1 MAIQNGNAHASDQ
14 GFRAL
19 AWFLRLHGVH
29 AEPDQLRDRC
39 GSGTVGI
46 RALLRCARQ
55 FGVEVRSRT
64 THWTRLASLQLPGIA
79 SLRDGGFL
87 LLGKVDDNKALV
99 LRPTASRPELM
110 TRAEFEE
117 IWDGRL
123 ILTGSQNVINRVLH
137 ALADMS
143 VTVRG
148 LARRAVDPVTRARD
162 IVTRARDI
170 VT

>member
-1 MAIQNGNAHASDQ
+1 
-14 GFRAL
+14 
-19 AWFLRLHGVH
+19 
-29 AEPDQLRDRC
+29 
-39 GSGTVGI
+39 
-46 RALLRCARQ
+46 
-55 FGVEVRSRT
+55 
-64 THWTRLASLQLPGIA
+64 
-79 SLRDGGFL
+79 
-87 LLGKVDDNKALV
+87 DNRALV

-137 ALADMS
+137 ALADMN

-162 IVTRARDI
+162 IVTRAHDIVTRARDI
-170 VT
+170 VTRARDIVTRARDTLMRACFGEPSDMAFQAARSDSEAVSIVPQSEDESGLVAVTILLRCHGVAADPEQI